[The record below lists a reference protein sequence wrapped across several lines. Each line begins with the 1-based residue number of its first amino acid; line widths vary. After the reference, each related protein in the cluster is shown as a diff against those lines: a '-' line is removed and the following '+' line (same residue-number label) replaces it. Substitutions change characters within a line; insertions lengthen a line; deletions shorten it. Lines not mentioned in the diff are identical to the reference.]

1 MLVFGQAH
9 GWFMTG
15 YEHNEKRSALAA
27 QFSFLSTCRSSYSLK
42 GVHVDDLKL
51 TLSSMIANERY
62 RASLHANLFLRL
74 LLGKYLGLTPQHFL
88 GTVTLLTIGPPNICN
103 HRHSRWA
110 RM

>member
-1 MLVFGQAH
+1 MGRHHVMLVFGQAH
-9 GWFMTG
+9 GGWFMTG

-27 QFSFLSTCRSSYSLK
+27 RFLHVSCRNSYSLK

-74 LLGKYLGLTPQHFL
+74 LLGK
-88 GTVTLLTIGPPNICN
+88 
-103 HRHSRWA
+103 
-110 RM
+110 